1 MRVLLIAL
9 LAAISYAQT
18 GETAG
23 AEAEVTPPDCE
34 SFTLE
39 LECTSN
45 GCGWDGEECDILAEV
60 QPAKLTQAKPEQGK
74 ETQAKPEQGKKQ
86 YNHPVFGSLPGSAG
100 EGGEA
105 PEGGEGGEAAPV
117 DCEAFILQAECE
129 AKGCGWDGEEC
140 DLLSEMPPGY
150 KPSTVVTNQ
159 DTSSTN
165 SQNPNTVEG
174 EQEAGNIFGTFDNL
188 QPQDPFADSQPS
200 QFLDPFADSAGAT
213 FNTFENGFNTG
224 FNPSGAAPFNPNNGM
239 NYHPVFQG
247 GEGYLPEEHPFA
259 EAAEAHAETHA
270 EIAGEAAEAMGEG
283 AAEAGEGGEAAPFD
297 CEEPT
302 LESVCV
308 AHDCCWD
315 AQAGEC
321 DDPGEV
327 PGCTAG
333 GMGAEGGE
341 GGEGAGAGEG
351 GVAPAVPAVPETVAD
366 CRLGFT
372 PNACANVDGCVWF
385 QADCYQVA
393 GGQLS
398 TSLCNP
404 NQMCTQA
411 LTCLSGHQFPTG
423 CGPSNC
429 DRAIGT
435 CEGGEVEIPFLRK
448 SMPLPKTSHS
458 ITEETLWFFLG
469 ASSVLVLGAVVR
481 GVQYLRN
488 RKEPQNEDL
497 YLRVI

>member
-1 MRVLLIAL
+1 MRILIIAL
-9 LAAISYAQT
+9 IAAISYAQT
-18 GETAG
+18 GETA
-23 AEAEVTPPDCE
+23 EQVTPPDCE
-34 SFTLE
+34 SFISE

-45 GCGWDGEECDILAEV
+45 GCGWDGEECDLLSEV
-60 QPAKLTQAKPEQGK
+60 QQRL
-74 ETQAKPEQGKKQ
+74 TQAKPEQGKKQ
-86 YNHPVFGSLPGSAG
+86 YAHPIFGSLPGSAG

-105 PEGGEGGEAAPV
+105 PEGGEPAEAGEGGEATPL
-117 DCEAFILQAECE
+117 DCEAFLQQAECE

-150 KPSTVVTNQ
+150 KPSTVANQ
-159 DTSSTN
+159 GSSTID
-165 SQNPNTVEG
+165 SQNPNIIIEG
-174 EQEAGNIFGTFDNL
+174 EQEGGSIFGNLDNL
-188 QPQDPFADSQPS
+188 QPQDPFANSQSS
-200 QFLDPFADSAGAT
+200 QTFVDPFQDGAVT
-213 FNTFENGFNTG
+213 FSNGFNNG
-224 FNPSGAAPFNPNNGM
+224 FNPNGDPFNPSNGI
-239 NYHPVFQG
+239 NFNPGFQG
-247 GEGYLPEEHPFA
+247 GEGEIVYFPNQGSGSGYLPEEHPFN
-259 EAAEAHAETHA
+259 EAAEAHAEFAGEAAEAHA
-270 EIAGEAAEAMGEG
+270 EIAGE

-341 GGEGAGAGEG
+341 AGEGSGTSEG
-351 GVAPAVPAVPETVAD
+351 GVAPVVPAVPQSTAD

-372 PNACANVDGCVWF
+372 PNACGNIDGCVWYE
-385 QADCYQVA
+385 ADCYQVA
-393 GGQLS
+393 GGKLS
-398 TSLCNP
+398 TTLCNA
-404 NQMCTQA
+404 NKVCTQA

-435 CEGGEVEIPFLRK
+435 CEGGEVEVPFLRK
-448 SMPLPKTSHS
+448 SMPLANTSHS
-458 ITEETLWFFLG
+458 VSEEMIWFFLG
-469 ASSVLVLGAVVR
+469 ASSVLVLGAIVK

-488 RKEPQNEDL
+488 RKEPLNEDL